1 MSRVREEEE
10 HRRHMR
16 LALAE
21 AERAWRLGE
30 VPVGAAVVLD
40 GEVIGRGANA
50 PLLTG
55 DPTAHAE
62 VLALREAAS
71 RAGNYRL
78 CGATLY
84 CTVEPCLM
92 CLGAAL
98 HARVGCVVYGA
109 ADPKVGAT
117 SALHALR
124 RDGAGF
130 NHRFDVIPG
139 VLAEEA
145 TALLTAFFRERR
157 ARGGLERASGEV
169 PKWP

>member
-1 MSRVREEEE
+1 MSRDRDEE

-21 AERAWRLGE
+21 AERAGRIGE
-30 VPVGAAVVLD
+30 VPVGAVVVLA
-40 GEVIGRGANA
+40 GEVVGRGANSPILHA
-50 PLLTG
+50 

-62 VLALREAAS
+62 ILALRDAAA
-71 RAGNYRL
+71 RVGNYRL
-78 CGATLY
+78 SGANLY

-98 HARVGCVVYGA
+98 HARVATVVHGA
-109 ADPKVGAT
+109 ADPKIGAT
-117 SALHALR
+117 TALEALR
-124 RDGAGF
+124 QGGAEL
-130 NHRFDVIPG
+130 NHCFEVIPG

-157 ARGGLERASGEV
+157 VRGATELGKGEV